1 MISCRETLS
10 VFSGASGRLDAIP
23 FADEQLTTEAQSHR
37 ENLNRGKPKNRIS
50 LCLRD
55 AVVKK
60 LFLRAASARLTQA
73 PGVSTL
79 NCMEVRITPDLEA
92 KLARLATERGQDTQ
106 ALVQEA
112 IEKFVDY
119 DEWFLREVEKG
130 LSAANRGE
138 LIDHEDIGKLIN
150 RRYPG

>member
-1 MISCRETLS
+1 
-10 VFSGASGRLDAIP
+10 
-23 FADEQLTTEAQSHR
+23 
-37 ENLNRGKPKNRIS
+37 
-50 LCLRD
+50 
-55 AVVKK
+55 
-60 LFLRAASARLTQA
+60 
-73 PGVSTL
+73 
-79 NCMEVRITPDLEA
+79 MEVRITPDLEA
-92 KLARLATERGQDTQ
+92 KLARLATERGQGTQ

>member
-1 MISCRETLS
+1 M
-10 VFSGASGRLDAIP
+10 
-23 FADEQLTTEAQSHR
+23 
-37 ENLNRGKPKNRIS
+37 RI
-50 LCLRD
+50 R
-55 AVVKK
+55 
-60 LFLRAASARLTQA
+60 
-73 PGVSTL
+73 
-79 NCMEVRITPDLEA
+79 PDLEA
-92 KLARLATERGQDTQ
+92 KLARLANERGRDTQ

-130 LSAANRGE
+130 LSAADRGE